1 MDRVARRVE
10 MGRSRSLAAPDRI
23 GNRRVNNG
31 GQSMAESANPRF
43 FDLVGNVRA
52 MRRLKPDPVPME
64 LIWKVLNAGV
74 QAPSGQNTQPWRFVL
89 VSEPTGKKWFADRY
103 KQAIE
108 KRSRLTRGA
117 SRRKE
122 NPGRQ

>member
-1 MDRVARRVE
+1 
-10 MGRSRSLAAPDRI
+10 
-23 GNRRVNNG
+23 
-31 GQSMAESANPRF
+31 MAENTNPSF

-89 VSEPTGKKWFADRY
+89 VSEPTGKKWFADHY
-103 KQAIE
+103 KRAIE
-108 KRSRLTRGA
+108 KRSALARGHYL
-117 SRRKE
+117 
-122 NPGRQ
+122 